1 MRGKKKFGKEMCK
14 LREKLIGI
22 CWKLRE
28 KEKKRRSWHYV
39 ADENRGK
46 LMEITKVKKR
56 KDKRW
61 KLTGA
66 RWTNERPEAVN
77 KETLLQWRLRHDI
90 GNSARLL

>member
-1 MRGKKKFGKEMCK
+1 MCK

-28 KEKKRRSWHYV
+28 KEKRSWHYV
-39 ADENRGK
+39 AEENLGK

-56 KDKRW
+56 KDKKW
-61 KLTGA
+61 KLTGW

-77 KETLLQWRLRHDI
+77 KETLLQWKLRHNVE
-90 GNSARLL
+90 NSARLL